1 MEVLNRLCAWVT
13 VDGSAAAITSRVR
26 STHRTMQAA
35 QLAARLAGRIAVSA
49 EVVRDMQNG
58 LSFEDASRF
67 YAGKPIEPARV
78 WVST

>member
-49 EVVRDMQNG
+49 EIARDMQAG
-58 LSFEDASRF
+58 LSFHDASTF